1 MNRRSDAHVDVQYV
15 TREAPMQSGQ
25 DTVNNQDQIS
35 SLLLLGLAVAGSVV
49 TIGSYLLLGG

>member
-1 MNRRSDAHVDVQYV
+1 MLDGH
-15 TREAPMQSGQ
+15 
-25 DTVNNQDQIS
+25 DTINTQDQTS